1 MKREETKRTKLCKKM
16 KKKMLVLMAALLIM
30 ASVPGIVHATSKTV
44 YYKGSRV
51 YWDYGRTWGVYS
63 YSEVQT
69 HRFDHSATANAT
81 FSGWKRPGVLARA
94 SQYVGFGT
102 ARAYW
107 DCR

>member
-1 MKREETKRTKLCKKM
+1 M
-16 KKKMLVLMAALLIM
+16 
-30 ASVPGIVHATSKTV
+30 SVI
-44 YYKGSRV
+44 YKEGYPV
-51 YWDYGRTWGVYS
+51 YWEYGRSWGVFS

-69 HRFDHSATANAT
+69 HRFEHSATVNSD

-94 SQYVGFGT
+94 SKFIGTGT